1 MFVCWRVKHGRFEG
15 NELRDNKRDGISI
28 GHKDTDNV
36 FLRNVITG
44 NARIGL
50 LFREEAEPLGAHRNR
65 FEKNVIMDN
74 GSEGAARSP
83 VVIHGIHHDLVF
95 KDNRIGF
102 TKSSKK
108 PLPAIQTNSKS
119 KRLDATQN
127 EFENVIQAV
136 LVKD

>member
-1 MFVCWRVKHGRFEG
+1 
-15 NELRDNKRDGISI
+15 
-28 GHKDTDNV
+28 
-36 FLRNVITG
+36 
-44 NARIGL
+44 
-50 LFREEAEPLGAHRNR
+50 
-65 FEKNVIMDN
+65 MDN
-74 GSEGAARSP
+74 GLEGEARSP

-95 KDNRIGF
+95 RGNRIGF

-136 LVKD
+136 KVED